1 MEAIPSAAGWDEMSG
16 GYPKRFAEY
25 NSTTSTGSTV
35 DLKDRKKVYDAYDS
49 KNGDNYVNRRNET
62 AETGTEKTD
71 RRNVKNRVFTKKSVN
86 VYVIFY
92 PQYTYILIFFIY
104 FCNKKTKT

>member
-1 MEAIPSAAGWDEMSG
+1 MVQSYETLS
-16 GYPKRFAEY
+16 
-25 NSTTSTGSTV
+25 
-35 DLKDRKKVYDAYDS
+35 
-49 KNGDNYVNRRNET
+49 RRTIRLSPNTYET

-104 FCNKKTKT
+104 FCNEKTKT